1 VAFSFLVRPP
11 SRVGPPARPLVPL
24 SHRLSGGRCSL
35 PETYRLTFQPGAK
48 AMKTAIAYTRESTAQ
63 QGKFGL
69 GLEAQLA
76 ALERFE

>member
-1 VAFSFLVRPP
+1 
-11 SRVGPPARPLVPL
+11 
-24 SHRLSGGRCSL
+24 
-35 PETYRLTFQPGAK
+35 
-48 AMKTAIAYTRESTAQ
+48 MKTAIAYTRESTAQ